1 MRVLGLLSVLILT
14 LLAGCA
20 TNPVTGQKDF
30 VLMSESQE
38 IALGRETHP
47 QVLER
52 YGYYDDPELQAYVSR
67 IGERLAARSHRQDL
81 VFRFTVVDSSE
92 VNAFALP
99 GGYVYVTRGIL
110 PYFNSEAELAAVLG
124 HEIGHVTARHS
135 VRQYTAAQVTG
146 LAGAVIASQ
155 VGTPGA
161 SDVLNVLGT
170 AVVRGYGRQHELEA
184 DRLGAEYLARTGYEP
199 ENMLDVLGF
208 LKDQQ
213 QYARQMAEE
222 EGRDYQGYS
231 GLLATHPS
239 NDRRL
244 QELVRGARQ
253 YKPNGTSE
261 NREAFLEQ
269 IDGLVFGP
277 GEDEGVLRGNRF
289 YHAGLGIGLTFPE
302 GWKPENRPDRL
313 VATFGK
319 QEALLQITASDLGK
333 RMTPETYMREEM
345 GLDDLRD
352 GQSFAGPGYNG
363 FTAIARA
370 GTPFGTRDTRF
381 AVILHA
387 DKAFILAGA
396 AKAGDSPGRFDRA
409 FLDTAKSFHQLSAA
423 ERELAKPRRIRVI
436 RAKSGMTYES
446 LGRQSPLAHHAA
458 DRLRLLNGDYPNGQP
473 EAGQPIKIVE

>member
-67 IGERLAARSHRQDL
+67 IGETLAARSHRQDL

-161 SDVLNVLGT
+161 GDVLNVLGT

-213 QYARQMAEE
+213 EYARQMAEE

-253 YKPNGTSE
+253 YQANGTAE
-261 NREAFLEQ
+261 NR
-269 IDGLVFGP
+269 
-277 GEDEGVLRGNRF
+277 
-289 YHAGLGIGLTFPE
+289 
-302 GWKPENRPDRL
+302 
-313 VATFGK
+313 
-319 QEALLQITASDLGK
+319 
-333 RMTPETYMREEM
+333 
-345 GLDDLRD
+345 
-352 GQSFAGPGYNG
+352 
-363 FTAIARA
+363 
-370 GTPFGTRDTRF
+370 
-381 AVILHA
+381 
-387 DKAFILAGA
+387 
-396 AKAGDSPGRFDRA
+396 
-409 FLDTAKSFHQLSAA
+409 
-423 ERELAKPRRIRVI
+423 
-436 RAKSGMTYES
+436 
-446 LGRQSPLAHHAA
+446 
-458 DRLRLLNGDYPNGQP
+458 
-473 EAGQPIKIVE
+473 